1 MQSPEIAAKAARI
14 FDARTPPERSCWVT
28 LETEFPEGETYA
40 PEDMR
45 LIWVTE
51 ENGQMVR
58 YDSEP
63 MTDFWERIGV
73 DIFSWFVSKETL

>member
-1 MQSPEIAAKAARI
+1 
-14 FDARTPPERSCWVT
+14 
-28 LETEFPEGETYA
+28 
-40 PEDMR
+40 MR